1 MPTLPRGS
9 RGNASAGLCLQSIR
23 TVSCTLSYLSLAMES
38 RECLYRFYASFAAAK
53 LHHIAR
59 RAQPSSSLA
68 EYVSRY
74 SRSASLSFSGNRWPD
89 VAGTTGYE
97 YPSGGY
103 FVDHVEDDY
112 VE

>member
-1 MPTLPRGS
+1 VGVGGTHRLGYVCRVLELLAARS
-9 RGNASAGLCLQSIR
+9 LIYILQRKVESVSI
-23 TVSCTLSYLSLAMES
+23 V
-38 RECLYRFYASFAAAK
+38 FASFAAAK

-68 EYVSRY
+68 EYVPRY
-74 SRSASLSFSGNRWPD
+74 SRSASLYFSGNRWPD

-97 YPSGGY
+97 FPSGGY